1 MVTSSEVIVMD
12 DTLDEVAER
21 LARLEVTVAE
31 GFHDT
36 RVRFHDVEQGVLA
49 LSRKIDVQTEAIR
62 EDLRSAIDA
71 MNTFAEDARRTT
83 ESVRKEGAAD
93 RAVLTAAL
101 QQHARRLHDLE
112 MES

>member
-1 MVTSSEVIVMD
+1 MVASSEVVEMS
-12 DTLDEVAER
+12 DTLETVAER

-36 RVRFHDVEQGVLA
+36 KVRFHDMEQGLLT
-49 LSRKIDVQTEAIR
+49 LSRKVDVQTEAIR

-71 MNTFAEDARRTT
+71 MNTFAEEARRTT
-83 ESVRKEGAAD
+83 DSVRREHAAD
-93 RAVLTAAL
+93 RAVLTVAL

-112 MES
+112 QK